1 MTVVNIKAAFRQ
13 LLKNKAFSFINI
25 IGLSFGVAACLFI
38 LQYVVFELSYDRF
51 HKDTERIYRVA
62 NDRYQNGELIR
73 HGTITY
79 PTIGPA
85 LKEDYEEV
93 EAYTRVMP
101 WGRNILRVDDK
112 MFVEGTFMNVDHNFL
127 DVFTFDMLAGNRKRC
142 LIDPWT
148 MVLTKKLADKYYGA
162 QTDYSNVLGK
172 LIHIGDEKTPY
183 KVTGVIED
191 VPENSHLQ
199 FNFLISYAT
208 LIRTWGEGTDNSWT
222 WSDFWHYVKLK
233 PGVDYKQFQQKF
245 PDFSQRHF
253 KGNLVSGSDEVFF
266 LQPLTEAHLY
276 SNFEYEIGKIGNA
289 EVVCASLILAI
300 LVLVIAWINYINLST
315 ARAIER
321 SKEVGIR
328 KTLGAFKHQLVYQ
341 FMLESALFNIF
352 GILLALMIVQ
362 VAQPL
367 FNEMLNV
374 QLSLGLLLQND
385 LGGPI
390 VLLCL
395 AGGLVAGIVLSGFYP
410 AFILSSYQPIKVLKG
425 KLSATG
431 QGARL
436 RQALVIFQFTAA
448 IIFITVTFAVYR
460 QIRYM
465 GEKDLGMNI
474 HQTVCIW
481 GPELTPWD
489 STFIQRTSSFVND
502 VENLPNV
509 KNATTS
515 FNLPGDRLGRIFEV
529 QLVPDTIDQH
539 YTTSKMAIG
548 PKFIENYGIKLLAGR
563 PFIFSDYNPD
573 PEKVHSVII
582 NESTLKLLGLRK
594 AEDAVGQTLKFYGR
608 TWNIIGVVADFH
620 HHSLK
625 LPIESIIFQP
635 LQSNG
640 QFISVKVQS
649 ENLAETV
656 AGIQAKYLSYFPNNN
671 FDYFFLDERFN
682 KQYANEQLFGK
693 VAGSITILA
702 ISVACLGLF
711 GLVLFTA
718 LQRKKEV
725 GIRRV
730 LGATIQNLVVMM
742 SKNFI
747 KLILISFVI
756 GLPLSYLSIRSWLVN
771 YSYRVTMDW
780 IMFALPCTSLL
791 VIAVMVMTIQTLK
804 TASVNPV
811 DSLRNE

>member
-1 MTVVNIKAAFRQ
+1 MIIVNLKTAFRQ
-13 LLKNKAFSFINI
+13 LFKNKAFSFINI

-51 HKDTERIYRVA
+51 HKDADRIYRVA
-62 NDRYQNGELIR
+62 NDRYQNGELIQ

-93 EAYTRVMP
+93 EAYTRVVP
-101 WGRNILRVDDK
+101 GGRNMLRIDDRI
-112 MFVEGTFMNVDHNFL
+112 FVEGAFMNVDHNFL
-127 DVFTFDMLAGNRKRC
+127 TVFTFDILAGNLRNC
-142 LIDPWT
+142 LSDPWT
-148 MVLTKKLADKYYGA
+148 MVLTKKLADKYYGEQA
-162 QTDYSNVLGK
+162 DYTNVLGK
-172 LIHIGDEKTPY
+172 LIYIGDEKTPY

-191 VPENSHLQ
+191 VPENSHVQ
-199 FNFLISYAT
+199 FNFLISYST
-208 LIRTWGEGTDNSWT
+208 LMLTWGEGTDNSWT

-233 PGVDYKQFQQKF
+233 PGVDYKQFQLKF
-245 PDFSQRHF
+245 SDFSQRHF

-266 LQPLTEAHLY
+266 LQPLTKAHLY
-276 SNFEYEIGKIGNA
+276 SDFEYEIGKVGNA
-289 EVVCASLILAI
+289 EVVWASLILAI

-328 KTLGAFKHQLVYQ
+328 KTLGAFKYQLIYQ
-341 FMLESALFNIF
+341 FMLESALFNVL
-352 GILLALMIVQ
+352 GILLALIIVQ
-362 VAQPL
+362 LAQPF

-374 QLSLGLLLQND
+374 QLSLGSLLQND
-385 LGGPI
+385 LGGSI
-390 VLLCL
+390 VLLFL
-395 AGGLVAGIVLSGFYP
+395 GAGLIAGIVLSGFYP

-431 QGARL
+431 QGAWL
-436 RQALVIFQFTAA
+436 RQALVVFQFTAA

-489 STFIQRTSSFVND
+489 STFIERTSSFVND

-515 FNLPGDRLGRIFEV
+515 FNLPGDRLGRIFDV

-539 YTTSKMAIG
+539 YTTSQMRIG
-548 PKFIENYGIKLLAGR
+548 LKFIENYGITLLAGR
-563 PFIFSDYNPD
+563 AFIFSDYNAD
-573 PEKVHSVII
+573 PQKIQSIII
-582 NESTLKLLGLRK
+582 NESTLKLLGLRDPQE
-594 AEDAVGQTLKFYGR
+594 ALGRTLKFYDR
-608 TWNIIGVVADFH
+608 TWNIIGVIADFH

-625 LPIESIIFQP
+625 LPIESIIFLP
-635 LQSNG
+635 FQSNG
-640 QFISVKVQS
+640 QFISVKVQK
-649 ENLAETV
+649 ENLTETL
-656 AGIQAKYLSYFPNNN
+656 AGIKEQYLSYFPNNN
-671 FDYFFLDERFN
+671 FDYFFLDEHFN

-693 VAGSITILA
+693 VAGSITLLA

-742 SKNFI
+742 SKNFV
-747 KLILISFVI
+747 KLILISFII
-756 GLPLSYLSIRSWLVN
+756 GLPLSYFSIRSWLAN
-771 YSYRVTMDW
+771 YSYRITMDW
-780 IMFALPCTSLL
+780 IMFALPCISLL
-791 VIAVMVMTIQTLK
+791 VIAVIIMSAQTLK
-804 TASVNPV
+804 TASINPV